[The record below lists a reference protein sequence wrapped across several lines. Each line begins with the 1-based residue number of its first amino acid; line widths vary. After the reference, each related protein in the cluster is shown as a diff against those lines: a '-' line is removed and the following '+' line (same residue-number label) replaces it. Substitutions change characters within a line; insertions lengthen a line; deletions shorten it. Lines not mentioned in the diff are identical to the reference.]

1 MRWSSWR
8 CRMHARCKNTQIQK
22 SKYIVSTW
30 CMYGEEGTR
39 KMCRRRRGPAG
50 ASCVRC
56 FIWHGDAPL
65 SSHIP
70 LCPPLCS
77 VFSFFP
83 FSHFSFPG
91 AGSCLRVLLHLPGDA
106 PPCRPPPT
114 HPYSTPSLPLTR
126 SKEVSRVTVST
137 ACRLSAPLPLLTQK
151 SPTRLRRSH
160 LFSPVYLGTG
170 PPPKCMLLP
179 LYLNI
184 FDPGGNCFH
193 NMNHIWTCFLHQT
206 LSVIHLSCLSI
217 VDQI

>member
-1 MRWSSWR
+1 MSS
-8 CRMHARCKNTQIQK
+8 
-22 SKYIVSTW
+22 
-30 CMYGEEGTR
+30 EERASWGQLRPMLHLTR
-39 KMCRRRRGPAG
+39 GCPTL
-50 ASCVRC
+50 
-56 FIWHGDAPL
+56 IPHPL
-65 SSHIP
+65 SALSFP
-70 LCPPLCS
+70 
-77 VFSFFP
+77 FFP

-106 PPCRPPPT
+106 LPCRPPPT

-126 SKEVSRVTVST
+126 SKEVSGVTVST

-170 PPPKCMLLP
+170 PPPKCMLLL

-193 NMNHIWTCFLHQT
+193 NMNHI
-206 LSVIHLSCLSI
+206 
-217 VDQI
+217 